1 MPSQTQT
8 APALK
13 EADARSRQAPLV
25 DAALIVLYPP
35 GEQLEGDPPDSNRET
50 PFTVIAWPK
59 KSADIAMHKRIVI
72 SSLDKSY
79 SFRFTKI

>member
-1 MPSQTQT
+1 MPSQTHM
-8 APALK
+8 APLLN
-13 EADARSRQAPLV
+13 EAAVISIQAPLV

-59 KSADIAMHKRIVI
+59 KSAEIATLNRIVI

-79 SFRFTKI
+79 SFRITKI